1 MIATKMIDHV
11 VILKPSI
18 GKALAMIAEQRI
30 ETPTVLMNCTP
41 KVRQKKSNF

>member
-30 ETPTVLMNCTP
+30 ETPTVLTKAEKTFKIKNTQ
-41 KVRQKKSNF
+41 R